1 MSDAETLTTRV
12 EGSIGWLKID
22 RPRSRNALTKDMWL
36 ALPAK
41 LSSLAAQAGVRV
53 IVIRGSGGYFVA
65 GADISE
71 FREVR
76 SDPELAKRYD
86 EGANATLE
94 TLADLPVPSI
104 AMIEGPCIG
113 GGCLIAFGCD
123 LRIAANDAAFA
134 IPAGRL
140 GLAYPYPALS
150 RLVDVIGEARTLDLV
165 LTGRTLPGAEAHRLG
180 LVQYVAS
187 PAELEA
193 QTAELAHT
201 IAANAPLAMH
211 YVRLAVRR
219 RSRARLE
226 TDEISRLADACFASE
241 DYGEGVAA
249 FLAKRAPV
257 FQGR

>member
-1 MSDAETLTTRV
+1 
-12 EGSIGWLKID
+12 
-22 RPRSRNALTKDMWL
+22 MWL
-36 ALPAK
+36 ELPAK
-41 LSSLAAQAGVRV
+41 LSSLAAHAGVRV

-71 FREVR
+71 FRELR

-123 LRIAANDAAFA
+123 LRIAAHEATFA

-150 RLVDVIGEARTLDLV
+150 RLVEVLGEARTLDLI
-165 LTGRTLPGAEAHRLG
+165 LTGRAVSGADARELG
-180 LVQYVAS
+180 LVQYAW
-187 PAELEA
+187 PAGELEA
-193 QTAELAHT
+193 QTNELAQR
-201 IAANAPLAMH
+201 IAVNAPLAMR

-219 RSRARLE
+219 RSRARLDN
-226 TDEISRLADACFASE
+226 DEIMRLADACFASE
-241 DYGEGVAA
+241 DYSEGVAA
-249 FLAKRAPV
+249 FLAKRAPA
-257 FQGR
+257 FKGR